1 MMKTTINYCEHC
13 KKRSHII
20 EKCKCQRSFC
30 LKHLQAEKHL
40 CSFDYKLSNVKVES
54 AAVPVKLETI

>member
-1 MMKTTINYCEHC
+1 MNPTISHCEHC

-20 EKCKCQRSFC
+20 EKCKCDRSFC
-30 LKHLQAEKHL
+30 LKHLQAEKHM
-40 CSFDYKLSNVKVES
+40 CTFDYKLRGVKVES